1 MDQWFTASNKE
12 SLNYVKDLLN
22 REGLFVGPSSG
33 SVMSAMI
40 KVSQSIDEGI
50 LVGIFADDGRKFKSL
65 YSQQNLLSENEYKE
79 AESRLPSIA
88 YFQDS

>member
-1 MDQWFTASNKE
+1 MQMQIKMKKPILIITAIAL
-12 SLNYVKDLLN
+12 SLCA
-22 REGLFVGPSSG
+22 R
-33 SVMSAMI
+33 A
-40 KVSQSIDEGI
+40 QSIDEGI

-79 AESRLPSIA
+79 AETRLPPIT

>member
-1 MDQWFTASNKE
+1 
-12 SLNYVKDLLN
+12 
-22 REGLFVGPSSG
+22 
-33 SVMSAMI
+33 VMSAMI

>member
-1 MDQWFTASNKE
+1 
-12 SLNYVKDLLN
+12 VKDLLY
-22 REGLFVGPSSG
+22 REGIFVGTSSG

-40 KVSQSIDEGI
+40 KLSQSIDKGI

-79 AESRLPSIA
+79 AETRLPPIA
-88 YFQDS
+88 YFQV

>member
-1 MDQWFTASNKE
+1 M
-12 SLNYVKDLLN
+12 KDLLK

-33 SVMSAMI
+33 SVMSSMI

-65 YSQQNLLSENEYKE
+65 YSQQNLLSENEYKD
-79 AESRLPSIA
+79 AESRLPPIA

>member
-1 MDQWFTASNKE
+1 
-12 SLNYVKDLLN
+12 
-22 REGLFVGPSSG
+22 
-33 SVMSAMI
+33 VMSAMI
-40 KVSQSIDEGI
+40 KVSLSIDEGI